1 MAALKAFLNYSP
13 APFNLIEAILI
24 APFEWILPASTYILI
39 NKVVMSTIFFVPL
52 VFIALFESQIS
63 HAKSAMVREYFS
75 GPPPDD
81 DGDPKIEDPSVDDDE
96 GEISK
101 ISFEDLVSK
110 FPNTAV
116 TESAVILREMKLL
129 REKVE
134 GLERIIRES
143 TPLPGK
149 HDDQL
154 VDTK

>member
-1 MAALKAFLNYSP
+1 MPALKAFLKYSP

-52 VFIALFESQIS
+52 VFIAFFESQIS

-116 TESAVILREMKLL
+116 TESAVILRELKLL

-134 GLERIIRES
+134 GLERTIRES